1 MNITLRLAWRNL
13 WRNRR
18 RTWLTV
24 GAMIFSN
31 VLLIFMISLQLGS
44 YQLMIDN
51 TLRTFSGHL
60 QIQHPDFLDDPKLRF
75 TVPDI
80 QQFAEQVREA
90 LNSDQVAARSIGFV
104 LASSE
109 QRSYGIQISGV
120 QSEFEPKVSSIP
132 GLVVQGRYL
141 NENGVD
147 EIVVGD
153 VLAKNLKVSV
163 GESITVLGSG
173 IDGSFAAGV
182 LTVVG
187 IFDSGMIEIDR
198 SMAQIPLK
206 DFQSMF
212 SMNTAGNTIT
222 VLANGLDEVKTLS
235 EKMEQLISQQENS
248 FSIVPKVRD
257 WQALVPGLKQ
267 AIQADFASAWFMY
280 AVLIILV
287 SFSVLNTQLMSV
299 LERTREFGT
308 MMALGVRPAR
318 LCRLVFT
325 ETFLMSVLGLSI
337 GVGLGFL
344 LTLYLNHVGFTYPG
358 VEEMAERFN
367 FPTKIFPSVSPLAI
381 GMGPSVVFIGS
392 LLAALYPGLRLFLLQ
407 PIDAMRAS

>member
-75 TVPDI
+75 IIPDI
-80 QQFAEQVREA
+80 EQLAEQVREA
-90 LNSDQVAARSIGFV
+90 LHSDQVAARSMAFV

-109 QRSYGIQISGV
+109 QRSYGIQVTGV
-120 QSEFEPKVSSIP
+120 QPEFEPRVSSIP

-141 NENGVD
+141 NGGTN

-153 VLAKNLKVSV
+153 VLAKNLKVSI

-173 IDGSFAAGV
+173 VDGSFAAGV

-187 IFDSGMIEIDR
+187 IFDSGMIDIDR
-198 SMAQIPLK
+198 SMAQISLK
-206 DFQSMF
+206 DFQAMF
-212 SMNTAGNTIT
+212 SMNTDGNTIT
-222 VLANGLDEVKTLS
+222 ILANGLDEVQSLNVKL
-235 EKMEQLISQQENS
+235 EQLISQQENT
-248 FSIVPKVRD
+248 FSTVPKVRD

-344 LTLYLNHVGFTYPG
+344 LTLYLNHVGFMYPG

-367 FPTKIFPSVSPLAI
+367 FPSKIFPSVSLLAI
-381 GMGPSVVFIGS
+381 GMGPSAVFVGS
-392 LLAALYPGLRLFLLQ
+392 LLAALYPGLRLFFLQ
-407 PIDAMRAS
+407 PIEAMRAN